1 MEKYRRKVYLDRTEE
16 SQSLLTSNNDD
27 YMQMGKLLFYFFKNQ
42 FLLNNR
48 NGPGLIFRD
57 FYKIF

>member
-48 NGPGLIFRD
+48 NGPGFIFRD